1 MSNSHLYEAN
11 FNMSNSIKR
20 LLIPRR
26 SHFICNSNNIKN
38 LWKGILSWKAIHILS
53 VILSI
58 QSQFRFIPG
67 NYVCVR
73 VCMYVYKCIHT
84 KTCTYM
90 YVSTCVCAVYISV
103 YIHIF
108 FPEVLLAY
116 MHTHLP
122 FFSSFSS
129 TRTKLTSTKATALW
143 YFWRLSITAVAQRG
157 YSSRH
162 YKLAQI
168 SRYHTPL
175 IPTTLL
181 VS

>member
-1 MSNSHLYEAN
+1 M
-11 FNMSNSIKR
+11 KR
-20 LLIPRR
+20 NTIM
-26 SHFICNSNNIKN
+26 
-38 LWKGILSWKAIHILS
+38 KGNTHTVGYFKHPKPVQVHSWKLS
-53 VILSI
+53 
-58 QSQFRFIPG
+58 
-67 NYVCVR
+67 NVCVR

-116 MHTHLP
+116 MHTHVP

>member
-1 MSNSHLYEAN
+1 M
-11 FNMSNSIKR
+11 KR
-20 LLIPRR
+20 NTIM
-26 SHFICNSNNIKN
+26 
-38 LWKGILSWKAIHILS
+38 KGNTHTVGYFKHPKPVQVHSWKLS
-53 VILSI
+53 
-58 QSQFRFIPG
+58 
-67 NYVCVR
+67 NVCVR

-143 YFWRLSITAVAQRG
+143 YFWRLSITAVVQHG

>member
-1 MSNSHLYEAN
+1 M
-11 FNMSNSIKR
+11 KR
-20 LLIPRR
+20 NTIM
-26 SHFICNSNNIKN
+26 
-38 LWKGILSWKAIHILS
+38 KGNTHTVGYFKHPKPVQVHSWKLS
-53 VILSI
+53 
-58 QSQFRFIPG
+58 
-67 NYVCVR
+67 NVCVR

-116 MHTHLP
+116 MHTHVP

-143 YFWRLSITAVAQRG
+143 YFWRLSITAVAQHG

>member
-1 MSNSHLYEAN
+1 M
-11 FNMSNSIKR
+11 KR
-20 LLIPRR
+20 NTIM
-26 SHFICNSNNIKN
+26 
-38 LWKGILSWKAIHILS
+38 KGNTHTVGYFKHPKPVQVHSWKLS
-53 VILSI
+53 
-58 QSQFRFIPG
+58 
-67 NYVCVR
+67 NVCVR

-143 YFWRLSITAVAQRG
+143 YFWRLSITAVAQHG

>member
-1 MSNSHLYEAN
+1 M
-11 FNMSNSIKR
+11 KR
-20 LLIPRR
+20 NTIM
-26 SHFICNSNNIKN
+26 
-38 LWKGILSWKAIHILS
+38 KGNTHTVGYFKHPKPVQVHSWKLS
-53 VILSI
+53 
-58 QSQFRFIPG
+58 
-67 NYVCVR
+67 NVCVR

-116 MHTHLP
+116 MHTHVP

-143 YFWRLSITAVAQRG
+143 YFWRLSITAVVQHG

>member
-1 MSNSHLYEAN
+1 M
-11 FNMSNSIKR
+11 KR
-20 LLIPRR
+20 NTIM
-26 SHFICNSNNIKN
+26 
-38 LWKGILSWKAIHILS
+38 KGNTHTVGYFKHPKPVQVHSWKLS
-53 VILSI
+53 
-58 QSQFRFIPG
+58 
-67 NYVCVR
+67 NVCVR